1 MPPGIQGIA
10 KERRFPM
17 NSRLPP
23 AVVQERVTV
32 RVKWFNPTK
41 GFGFVVPDGTGGSD
55 AFLHASVLPPEDAN
69 GIAEGAT
76 LICDLAQGEKG
87 MMVATVYSVDTST
100 AAAPSHDRGPDRGPR
115 GGGYGSGFG
124 SPDRPPRRP
133 TGPPAESG
141 EGTVKFFN
149 ESKGFG
155 FVTPDNGG
163 PVIFVSARILGRVG
177 IQALESDQRVRFEA
191 RPGDKGPMADKIEL
205 I

>member
-1 MPPGIQGIA
+1 
-10 KERRFPM
+10 M

-32 RVKWFNPTK
+32 HVKWFNPTK
-41 GFGFVVPDGTGGSD
+41 GFGFVVPEDQAGSD

-76 LICDLAQGEKG
+76 LVCDLAQGDKG
-87 MMVATVYSVDTST
+87 LMVATVYSVDTST
-100 AAAPSHDRGPDRGPR
+100 AASGPTSGGPR
-115 GGGYGSGFG
+115 AGGVGSGYG

-149 ESKGFG
+149 DSKGFG

-163 PVIFVSARILGRVG
+163 ADVFVSARILGRAG
-177 IQALESDQRVRFEA
+177 IQSLESDQRVRFEA